1 MLLVAMIGGI
11 VLAGKKMNE
20 SYQKMKEEEIDEKIR
35 LDESSLKDV
44 KWHLMLI

>member
-20 SYQKMKEEEIDEKIR
+20 SYSEMKEEEIDEKIR
-35 LDESSLKDV
+35 LDEASSKDV
-44 KWHLMLI
+44 K